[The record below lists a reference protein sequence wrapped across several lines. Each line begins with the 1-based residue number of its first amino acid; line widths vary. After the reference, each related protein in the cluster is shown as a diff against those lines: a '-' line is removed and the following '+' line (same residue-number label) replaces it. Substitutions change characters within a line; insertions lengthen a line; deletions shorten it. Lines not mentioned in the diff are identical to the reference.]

1 MRAALWDRDDTESVV
16 TKILIV
22 GGGIAGLSTA
32 WALARRGIQVELF
45 EQGTLPNPRASSYD
59 EHRITRHAYGTRE
72 GYAHLM
78 PEAFR
83 VWEQM
88 WRDLGVVHYEPC
100 GATYL
105 VRNECDLAEGG
116 WFPSTARALDE
127 MGIAWRDV
135 ALDDAARRY
144 PMLQMDGL
152 RRVVETAGAGILFP
166 IRIMTDLV
174 AKLSE
179 MGVTLHEGAKVTAVD
194 AEYGRLQCDGKTWS
208 GDHIVVAAGA
218 WAQRLVPDLA
228 RVAVPSRQVLAY
240 LAPPPDLAEAWAR
253 APSLLD
259 TDIDSG
265 AYALPPLRGTR
276 LKMGDH
282 RFSRSGDPDGDRI
295 ASAQELEALYLCL
308 RPVFCGLDRYTLLEQ
323 KACFYTVTQTEA
335 FHVTPV
341 GAAGLI
347 ISACSGHGF
356 KLGSLMGELVARAIC
371 GEMAMSDLPDLAAG
385 RVVHPRW
392 PVAAI

>member
-1 MRAALWDRDDTESVV
+1 M

-32 WALARRGIQVELF
+32 WALARRGVQVEVF

-59 EHRITRHAYGTRE
+59 EHRIIRHAYGRQE

-105 VRNECDLAEGG
+105 IRNDIDSAADG
-116 WFPSTARALDE
+116 WFPATTRALDA
-127 MGIAWRDV
+127 MGIVWRDV
-135 ALDDAARRY
+135 PLDDAARHY
-144 PMLQMDGL
+144 PMLHMNGL
-152 RRVVETAGAGILFP
+152 RRVVQTEGAGILFP
-166 IRIMTDLV
+166 ARIMTDLV
-174 AKLSE
+174 AKLGE
-179 MGVTLHEGAKVTAVD
+179 MGVSLHQGAKVTSID
-194 AEYGRLQCDGKTWS
+194 TEHGRLQCDGKTLS

-218 WAQRLVPDLA
+218 WAERLVPDL
-228 RVAVPSRQVLAY
+228 RGVAVPSRQVLAY
-240 LAPPPDLAEAWAR
+240 LAPPPDLADAWAH

-282 RFSRSGDPDGDRI
+282 RFSRNGDPDGDRI
-295 ASAQELEALYLCL
+295 ATAQELEALYACL
-308 RPVFCGLDRYTLLEQ
+308 RPVFRDLDRYTLLEQ
-323 KACFYTVTQTEA
+323 KACFYTVTKTEE
-335 FHVTPV
+335 FHVRPI
-341 GAAGLI
+341 GASGLI
-347 ISACSGHGF
+347 VSACSGHGF
-356 KLGSLMGELVARAIC
+356 KLGALMGELVARALC
-371 GEMAMSDLPDLAAG
+371 GEMAMADLPDLAAG
-385 RVVHPRW
+385 RVLHPRW